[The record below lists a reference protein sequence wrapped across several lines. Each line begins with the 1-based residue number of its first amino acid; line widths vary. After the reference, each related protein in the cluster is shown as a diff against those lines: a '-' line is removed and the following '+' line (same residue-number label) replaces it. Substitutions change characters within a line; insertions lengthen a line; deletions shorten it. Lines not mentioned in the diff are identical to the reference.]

1 MATVKLI
8 EHAEASAEVR
18 SVYDDIMATRKV
30 DAVNNFWKALA
41 NHPPTLKRTWES
53 IKQVMA
59 PGALDPLTKE
69 MLYLAVSATNGCEY
83 CIRSHTASA
92 RKQGMTE
99 AMLGELM
106 AVVGMANETNALA
119 DGYQVEVDEA
129 YRAVPR

>member
-1 MATVKLI
+1 MTTVKLI
-8 EHAEASAEVR
+8 EYNEASAEVR
-18 SVYDDIMATRKV
+18 AVFDDIMATRKV

-41 NHPPTLKRTWES
+41 NHPPTLERTWTS
-53 IKQVMA
+53 IKQIMA
-59 PGALDPLTKE
+59 PGALDALTKE

>member
-1 MATVKLI
+1 MQYSQPLV
-8 EHAEASAEVR
+8 
-18 SVYDDIMATRKV
+18 
-30 DAVNNFWKALA
+30 AL
-41 NHPPTLKRTWES
+41 
-53 IKQVMA
+53 
-59 PGALDPLTKE
+59 
-69 MLYLAVSATNGCEY
+69 
-83 CIRSHTASA
+83 TASA